1 MEKCRKKK
9 QKNFPEDQNVYWPI
23 FFYGTHE
30 TLWIH
35 ESDLR
40 PFEENRSSL
49 GNASNKKKF
58 KEAMIEAFTNPL
70 KQFQFQD
77 NEHDKIDRWLSGI
90 DGDEAETAWVAI
102 GIVIFEHKSIVNST
116 FKLKILTTKIT
127 PK

>member
-1 MEKCRKKK
+1 
-9 QKNFPEDQNVYWPI
+9 
-23 FFYGTHE
+23 
-30 TLWIH
+30 
-35 ESDLR
+35 
-40 PFEENRSSL
+40 
-49 GNASNKKKF
+49 
-58 KEAMIEAFTNPL
+58 MIEAFTNPL